1 MLSRLHAVRKAVG
14 AELAN
19 SENNIEVLTA
29 VEWKQ
34 AAGIVEVLGPLADA
48 NKEIRRGRENK
59 ENERNLDEGRDGY
72 RRGGG
77 RMMNGPG
84 RGRGGRGGGRLG
96 PRTFQS
102 REKGGFSRPIETW
115 TGSED
120 TSGESLKM
128 ENLGNEFSST
138 EDWDSETIPGSGTN
152 VGTGNVS
159 DKWGDDFPSPE
170 DWDNEEYT
178 GSLADSKVFT
188 SSGGTMEPVPSNEP
202 LVDLAAQNLSS
213 SVASSS
219 SQMSQSIDIHQAQ
232 SQLSQSPIQV
242 GMGTLSAAQSE
253 YLNQLAQASESLK
266 SAGGLG
272 SGSASVSVYGTT
284 SGGYSTTSSTV
295 YQPPSPPSGFAA
307 TSGEGNTVVFY
318 IMGGYSN
325 RCLAI
330 GSHIRVLSREIECC
344 VGTERIAYMKEQ
356 CVVNTVLAQTQ

>member
-1 MLSRLHAVRKAVG
+1 MAKQSKAVG

-29 VEWKQ
+29 FEWKQ
-34 AAGIVEVLGPLADA
+34 AAGIVEVLGPLADTT
-48 NKEIRRGRENK
+48 KEISGDSYPTSSVALKSHFSFYDSDPIFCPSMLCNPRFRGVLIDYMVAVNTLAIEIKKLSDKSSLEMNNPRVPLLVLDYGRGRENK

-188 SSGGTMEPVPSNEP
+188 SSGGTLEPVPSNEP

-232 SQLSQSPIQV
+232 SQLSQ
-242 GMGTLSAAQSE
+242 
-253 YLNQLAQASESLK
+253 
-266 SAGGLG
+266 
-272 SGSASVSVYGTT
+272 VSH
-284 SGGYSTTSSTV
+284 
-295 YQPPSPPSGFAA
+295 FD
-307 TSGEGNTVVFY
+307 
-318 IMGGYSN
+318 
-325 RCLAI
+325 
-330 GSHIRVLSREIECC
+330 
-344 VGTERIAYMKEQ
+344 
-356 CVVNTVLAQTQ
+356 